1 MTYQET
7 LDFIYSQVPMFQNL
21 GAGAYK
27 PGLDTTLRLLEHWG
41 NPHLKLNKCIHI
53 AGTNGKGST
62 AHTMAAI
69 LQSAGYRTAL
79 YTSPHLLDFRERI
92 RIDGVP
98 VSKEFVVDF
107 VEDYLQ
113 NPELVALH
121 PTFFELSTVMA
132 FKYFAESNVD
142 AAVIEVGLGGRLDC
156 TNVITPIVSVITN
169 ISLDHKALLGNTEPE
184 IAREKAGIIKHG
196 IPAVVGHAIGEVR
209 RVFEEKAASIN
220 APIVFA
226 EDSPAFIQANLE
238 RDGIEY
244 IGTSYGDIYGELS
257 GECQKENTNTI
268 LHVLNVIKPYFP
280 EIESGSIK
288 RGFAEVCELTGLM
301 GRWMQKTVDGVRV
314 ICDTGHNIGGWEHLG
329 PSLSDLSGQSG
340 LHMVLGFVNDK
351 DINAI
356 VNCFPRKAKY
366 YFCCPS
372 VKRGRAATETAAV
385 AADHGIQ
392 GFAYETVEDA
402 YNAAM
407 GNACPGDTVFVGG
420 STFVV
425 ADYLAISQ

>member
-27 PGLDTTLRLLEHWG
+27 PGLDTTLRLCEHWG
-41 NPHLKLNKCIHI
+41 NPHLKLSRCIHI

-62 AHTMAAI
+62 AHTTAAI

-92 RIDGVP
+92 RVDGKP
-98 VSKEFVVDF
+98 VSKDFVVDF
-107 VEDYLQ
+107 VAEFLRT
-113 NPELVALH
+113 PELVALH

-132 FKYFAESNVD
+132 FRYFADCDVD

-156 TNVITPIVSVITN
+156 TNIITPLVSVITN

-184 IAREKAGIIKHG
+184 IAREKAGIIKSG
-196 IPAVVGHAIGEVR
+196 IPAIIGHAKGDVR
-209 RVFEEKAASIN
+209 CVFEDKATAVQ

-226 EDSPAFIQANLE
+226 EDSPAFHKAVPE
-238 RDGIEY
+238 SDCIEY
-244 IGTSYGDIYGELS
+244 RDTIFGDIRGELS
-257 GECQKENTNTI
+257 GECQIENANTI
-268 LHVLNVIKPYFP
+268 LHVAEAIKHYFP
-280 EIESGSIK
+280 KIDAVAVRK
-288 RGFAEVCELTGLM
+288 GFAEVCELTGLM
-301 GRWMQKTVDGVRV
+301 GRWMQRTVGEVRI

-329 PSLSDLSGQSG
+329 PSLAALAERSE
-340 LHMVLGFVNDK
+340 LHMVLGFVSDK
-351 DINAI
+351 DIDSI
-356 VNCFPRKAKY
+356 VNCFPLKARY

-372 VKRGRAATETAAV
+372 VSRGRAAEETAAV
-385 AADHGIQ
+385 AAGHGIT
-392 GFAYETVEDA
+392 GEPYKTVGDA
-402 YNAAM
+402 CRAAIKE
-407 GNACPGDTVFVGG
+407 AHPGATIFVGG

>member
-27 PGLDTTLRLLEHWG
+27 PGLDTTRRLLEYWG

-62 AHTMAAI
+62 AHTTAAI

-98 VSKEFVVDF
+98 VGKEFVVDF

-156 TNVITPIVSVITN
+156 TNVITPLVSVITN

-196 IPAVVGHAIGEVR
+196 IPAVVGHATGEVR
-209 RVFEEKAASIN
+209 RVFEEKAASVG
-220 APIVFA
+220 APIFFA
-226 EDSPAFIQANLE
+226 EDSPAFSHTCIE
-238 RDGIEY
+238 RDSIEY
-244 IGTSYGDIYGELS
+244 SGTPYGNLHGELS

-268 LHVLNVIKPYFP
+268 LHVLDVIKPYFP
-280 EIESGSIK
+280 GIESDSVK

-301 GRWMQKTVDGVRV
+301 GRWMQKSVDGVRV

-329 PSLSDLSGQSG
+329 PSLSDLSEQSG

-372 VKRGRAATETAAV
+372 VKRGRAATETAEV

-392 GFAYETVEDA
+392 GVAYDTVEDA
-402 YNAAM
+402 YLAAIE
-407 GNACPGDTVFVGG
+407 NACPGDTVFVGG

-425 ADYLAISQ
+425 ADYLAINQ

>member
-1 MTYQET
+1 
-7 LDFIYSQVPMFQNL
+7 MFQNL

-27 PGLDTTLRLLEHWG
+27 PGLDTTRRLLEYWG

-62 AHTMAAI
+62 AHTTAAI

-92 RIDGVP
+92 RIDGIP

-156 TNVITPIVSVITN
+156 TNVITPLVSVITN

-184 IAREKAGIIKHG
+184 IAREKAGIIKQR
-196 IPAVVGHAIGEVR
+196 IPAVVGHAAGDVR

-244 IGTSYGDIYGELS
+244 IGTSYGNIYGELS

-268 LHVLNVIKPYFP
+268 LHVLDVIKPYFL
-280 EIESGSIK
+280 EIESDSVK

-329 PSLSDLSGQSG
+329 PSLSDLSEQSG

-372 VKRGRAATETAAV
+372 VKRGRAATETSAV

-402 YNAAM
+402 YRAAM

-425 ADYLAISQ
+425 ADYLAINQ